1 MDLNELLHAHQVEVM
16 KASASGDESHLGMI
30 AEYAERIRQ
39 LRTISHTRSVPHDAS
54 APPTIIYG
62 SYAGH
67 SSLEGTSA
75 QQPPPFDAV
84 TREQSENPDRG
95 RALENMKNS

>member
-1 MDLNELLHAHQVEVM
+1 MDLNELLYAHQLEVM
-16 KASASGDESHLGMI
+16 KASASGDANHIGLI

-39 LRTISHTRSVPHDAS
+39 LRTVSRSTPIAQDPS

-67 SSLEGTSA
+67 SATAEGEAHSLRDSDTARRA
-75 QQPPPFDAV
+75 QC
-84 TREQSENPDRG
+84 ENPDQG
-95 RALENMKNS
+95 RADT

>member
-1 MDLNELLHAHQVEVM
+1 MDLNELLYAHQLEVM
-16 KASASGDESHLGMI
+16 KASASGDANHIGTI

-39 LRTISHTRSVPHDAS
+39 LRTVSRSTPIAQDPS

-67 SSLEGTSA
+67 TAATDGEAHSMQAS
-75 QQPPPFDAV
+75 DAS
-84 TREQSENPDRG
+84 RRAQSENPDRG
-95 RALENMKNS
+95 RADT